1 MLRRLMTDHHTIEVT
16 LIVDG
21 VDIGDDATIGRIV
34 EGCLDDMLWTEH
46 AGSVLATMF
55 VPTGTGLASYV
66 DADRRIS
73 EVFPEAHT
81 HPSTGSIRAW
91 PAATAANAPTP
102 D

>member
-1 MLRRLMTDHHTIEVT
+1 MTDQTVEVT

-21 VDIGDDATIGRIV
+21 VDIGDDATIDRIV
-34 EGCLDDMLWTEH
+34 DGGLDNMLWTGQ
-46 AGSVLATMF
+46 AGSVSATMF
-55 VPTGTGLASYV
+55 VPAGTGLAAYI
-66 DADRRIS
+66 DAAQRIS

-81 HPSTGSIRAW
+81 THQSTGSIRAW

>member
-46 AGSVLATMF
+46 AGSVLATTF
-55 VPTGTGLASYV
+55 LPAGTGLTAHL
-66 DADRRIS
+66 DAARRIS

-81 HPSTGSIRAW
+81 HPMTGSIRAW

>member
-1 MLRRLMTDHHTIEVT
+1 MLRRLMTDQTVEVT

-21 VDIGDDATIGRIV
+21 VDIGDDATTDRIV
-34 EGCLDDMLWTEH
+34 EGDLDDMLWTGQS
-46 AGSVLATMF
+46 GSVSATMF
-55 VPTGTGLASYV
+55 VPAGTGLAAYI
-66 DADRRIS
+66 DAARRIS

-81 HPSTGSIRAW
+81 HPMTGSIRAW

>member
-1 MLRRLMTDHHTIEVT
+1 MLRRLMTDQTVEVT

-21 VDIGDDATIGRIV
+21 VDIGDDATIDRIV
-34 EGCLDDMLWTEH
+34 DGGLDDMLWTGQS
-46 AGSVLATMF
+46 GSVSATMF
-55 VPTGTGLASYV
+55 VPAGTGLAAYI
-66 DADRRIS
+66 DAARRII

-81 HPSTGSIRAW
+81 THQSTGSIRAW

>member
-1 MLRRLMTDHHTIEVT
+1 MTDHTVEVT

-34 EGCLDDMLWTEH
+34 EGDLDDMLWTGQH
-46 AGSVLATMF
+46 GQVSATTF
-55 VPTGTGLASYV
+55 APAGTGLTAHI
-66 DADRRIS
+66 DAAQRIS
-73 EVFPEAHT
+73 EVFPEAHTT